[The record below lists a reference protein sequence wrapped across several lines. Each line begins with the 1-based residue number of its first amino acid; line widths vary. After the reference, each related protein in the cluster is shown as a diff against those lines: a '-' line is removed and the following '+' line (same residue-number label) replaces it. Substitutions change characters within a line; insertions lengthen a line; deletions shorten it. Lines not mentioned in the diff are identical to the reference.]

1 VQEASGMKTILTLSM
16 LALGSAVACGGN
28 DKPAE
33 GPAEQAG
40 KDVDEAAKD
49 TKEAAEDASEKA
61 GQKAEEA
68 GDAIEEGTKDE
79 K

>member
-1 VQEASGMKTILTLSM
+1 MKTMLVISM
-16 LALGSAVACGGN
+16 LALGGFVACGGN

-40 KDVDEAAKD
+40 KDVDEAAKA

-61 GQKAEEA
+61 GEKAEEA
-68 GDAIEEGTKDE
+68 GDKLEQETKDE

>member
-1 VQEASGMKTILTLSM
+1 MDTMLKLGMLVLM
-16 LALGSAVACGGN
+16 GAVACGGN

-33 GPAEQAG
+33 GPAERAG
-40 KDVDEAAKD
+40 KNVDEAAKD

-61 GQKAEEA
+61 GEKAEEA
-68 GDAIEEGTKDE
+68 GDAIQKETKDE